1 VISWLIPVRDGQRW
15 LGGAVRSALAECAAG
30 DEIIVVDDGSVDS
43 PEQVLPRDSR
53 IELIRQPPEGI
64 AAALERGRAACRGEW
79 IARLDADD
87 EALPGRISA
96 QTRALAADP
105 RLAVVGGR
113 AELVRDDGA
122 VPEGMARYV
131 AWVNGLGDLHR
142 ELLVES
148 PVFHPAVLMRAEA
161 IAQVG
166 GYRSGDLPEDYDLWL
181 RLVAAGWRLGAVD
194 QEVVR
199 LRDREDRLTRTDP
212 RYRKAAFEQLKR
224 EFLAAGTL
232 ASPKR
237 VAVWGAGRTG
247 RRWIKWLLA
256 QGHTV
261 PGIIDIGTARVRS
274 GIPVSAPEALAK
286 LDLDHLLVA
295 VGVRGARE
303 QIRASLES
311 LRPDLVEG
319 IDWWA
324 VA

>member
-15 LGGAVRSALAECAAG
+15 LGGAVRSALAECGAD

-43 PEQVLPRDSR
+43 PEQVLPRDAR
-53 IELIRQPPEGI
+53 IALIRQPAQGI

-96 QTRALAADP
+96 QTRVLAADP

-122 VPEGMARYV
+122 VPEGMARYA
-131 AWVNGLGDLHR
+131 AWVNSLEDLHR

-148 PVFHPAVLMRAEA
+148 PLFHPAVLMRAEA

-194 QEVVR
+194 EVVVR

-212 RYRKAAFEQLKR
+212 RYRQAAFEQVKR
-224 EFLAAGTL
+224 EFLAATSL

-247 RRWIKWLLA
+247 RRWIKWLLG

-261 PGIIDIGTARVRS
+261 PGIIDIGTAQSRS
-274 GIPVSAPEALAK
+274 GILVSSPDSLAQ
-286 LDLDHLLVA
+286 LEMDLLIVA

-303 QIRASLES
+303 QIRAEIEAR
-311 LRPDLVEG
+311 RPALKEG
-319 IDWWA
+319 QDWWA
-324 VA
+324 VV